1 MFRRILENPRSR
13 GMDSTGRGRRIRDA
27 ASRRA
32 KALAFR
38 VESLEDRVCL
48 SAMAFDDTATVRQDL
63 PTTVDVLANDSS
75 SSGTL
80 DPMSLAIVTGPS
92 HGSAAIQ
99 TTHTVLHTNDDGSP
113 VGNGFASA
121 LGDSANSFGA
131 INLGVSGYS
140 DFGFVGAHSQSGDY
154 SLFVRLGVSD
164 FSSFDPTLYDYRFDD
179 SVSAGAIDTFEIN
192 GLAPGTPYIA
202 WIDNTVGAGRAD
214 TVLGVLDTHQVAV
227 YTPNPGY
234 LGTDSFAYTVAD
246 QDGVSNMATV
256 SVTVVPNL
264 PPVAGDDAIT
274 VVGDRSTNINNQ
286 IFSNDFDPD
295 GFINQANFTVVTAP
309 ANGTVAVDSFGQV
322 VYTPAPGFNGTDSF
336 AYTVTDQEGAVS
348 NMATVSVTVVPN
360 QPPVAGDDAITVVG
374 DRSTNINNQ
383 IFSND
388 FDPDGFINQANF
400 TVVTA
405 PANGTV
411 AVDSFGQVVYTPAP
425 GFNGTD
431 SFAYTITDSSGAVSN
446 AATVSVTVVPNQP
459 PVAGDD
465 TLTADAGT
473 GIVLTNLLA
482 NDFDPNG
489 DPLSNINVVSGPSH
503 GTIAF
508 NSTVGALVYTPA
520 PGYTGA
526 DSFTYTVTDSS
537 NAASNVAT
545 VNVNVLGIR
554 TTVTSPTAG
563 GVLPSGVTPVGG
575 IVLDLIGIN
584 GVRVVSQLAASS
596 LYVGYFNG
604 GTPVSYQ
611 GNPGTIGIQ
620 TSFSPE
626 ALAALGGGLAEAA
639 IRVTLFDGDTGV
651 GDFDDQGQNFLVI
664 NGVQVGD
671 FSDIPTVQTT
681 GDGLILISRNPDGG
695 FRNEILDTGFFY
707 VNDPTLLESL
717 YASLTAGSVTYQVQ
731 DVDPYDNYFD
741 FTQGVDGELSDIGT
755 LPNLRPVARD
765 DATTTPLNTPIAID
779 ILSNDTDTDG
789 SINATTVVITSGPA
803 HGAVA
808 VDPTTGM
815 VTYTPNSSFSG
826 TDTFRYTVRDDDGAV
841 SAEATVSVNILP
853 LPSITDVRIGYGTR
867 SYSLLSNTR
876 TLPFVNI
883 NSIQISFGSDVNL
896 TANDLQLLGI
906 NVPSYGI
913 SAFNYDPSTHT
924 ATWTLA
930 NSIGADRLTL
940 KLLGGEVLRFNVLPG
955 DYNQDGTVTIAD
967 SLAIRNAIALAD
979 LYADLDGDGDI
990 DLDDIN
996 APRNRRLG
1004 TTLP

>member
-246 QDGVSNMATV
+246 QDG
-256 SVTVVPNL
+256 
-264 PPVAGDDAIT
+264 
-274 VVGDRSTNINNQ
+274 
-286 IFSNDFDPD
+286 
-295 GFINQANFTVVTAP
+295 
-309 ANGTVAVDSFGQV
+309 
-322 VYTPAPGFNGTDSF
+322 
-336 AYTVTDQEGAVS
+336 VS

>member
-1 MFRRILENPRSR
+1 MKQFGPSWVHGFHTRVILQHKEIVMFRRILENPRSR

-264 PPVAGDDAIT
+264 
-274 VVGDRSTNINNQ
+274 
-286 IFSNDFDPD
+286 
-295 GFINQANFTVVTAP
+295 
-309 ANGTVAVDSFGQV
+309 
-322 VYTPAPGFNGTDSF
+322 
-336 AYTVTDQEGAVS
+336 
-348 NMATVSVTVVPN
+348 
-360 QPPVAGDDAITVVG
+360 PPVAGDDAITVVG